1 MNLITQWIAT
11 PNKLYDRLA
20 SLHHWTNRL
29 TYQDWQRVFISTP
42 RPGNGQVEGNTR
54 RVIHEMIID
63 NQQPCV
69 KKKSI
74 TFSIIGK
81 KLVLLQFETKTLW
94 THPSYH

>member
-42 RPGNGQVEGNTR
+42 RPGNGQVEKEHQTGDSRDDYRQSTTLR
-54 RVIHEMIID
+54 E
-63 NQQPCV
+63 
-69 KKKSI
+69 KKEYHFLYYRKKIS
-74 TFSIIGK
+74 TFA
-81 KLVLLQFETKTLW
+81 V
-94 THPSYH
+94 